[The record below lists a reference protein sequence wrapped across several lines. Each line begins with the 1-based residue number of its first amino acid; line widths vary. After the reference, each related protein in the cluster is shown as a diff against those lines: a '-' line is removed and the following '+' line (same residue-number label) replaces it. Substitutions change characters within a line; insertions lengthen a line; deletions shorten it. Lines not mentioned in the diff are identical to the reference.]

1 MHVPR
6 RNFGGKPFIAITI
19 PAKKVKEISRQ
30 DAGRNERG
38 SRRRR
43 SLQASAMKHSGWAGR
58 WAARCMCSREDVFI
72 QISVGGS
79 GDAASKLE
87 KSKTLAQFI
96 LKRL

>member
-1 MHVPR
+1 M
-6 RNFGGKPFIAITI
+6 G
-19 PAKKVKEISRQ
+19 RQ
-30 DAGRNERG
+30 VG
-38 SRRRR
+38 SA
-43 SLQASAMKHSGWAGR
+43 LYVLK
-58 WAARCMCSREDVFI
+58 EDVFI